1 MTLTE
6 ARTLAARVLRD
17 LAAIPMTD
25 PQPLS
30 QRLRERVQY
39 WQREVVGYRL
49 QERSTIVELL
59 KDVEAALDSAQV
71 KETDLRQLA
80 TFVLVA
86 DVDELAERWIGRLRV
101 QPHDVLQVLVPRPG
115 TDAAHRIAR
124 GSGIVGRAGLSPTVT
139 VDFEGNIYHAE
150 NLRTFAQRVQHAAD
164 RLLQHYPTV
173 ARSTFA
179 RHAFDVVGTVVD
191 GDVHITDDARVD
203 DWCRR

>member
-17 LAAIPMTD
+17 LAAVPDDTAPTPDQLIAWT
-25 PQPLS
+25 
-30 QRLRERVQY
+30 
-39 WQREVVGYRL
+39 
-49 QERSTIVELL
+49 
-59 KDVEAALDSAQV
+59 A
-71 KETDLRQLA
+71 DLRQLA

-124 GSGIVGRAGLSPTVT
+124 GSGIVGLAGLSPTVT

-164 RLLQHYPTV
+164 RLQQHYPTV